1 MHEIERFLERVGEK
15 PALFLGKKDLRALS
29 YSLAGYESA
38 IYDLTGKRVLF
49 NTKFQRFVEQKYEE
63 EYRNTSHWSAFL
75 LKNRSEEDALDL
87 FFDLWAEFLRLYPHW
102 EELGYDQIKAPL
114 PPSA

>member
-1 MHEIERFLERVGEK
+1 MNELNDFLKRVQAH
-15 PALFLGKKDLRALS
+15 PAVYLGKKDLRALS
-29 YSLAGYESA
+29 FSLAGYEEA
-38 IYDLTGKRVLF
+38 LLDLTGRRVLF

-75 LKNRSEEDALDL
+75 LKNRSEEDAFDL

>member
-29 YSLAGYESA
+29 YSLASYESA

-49 NTKFQRFVEQKYEE
+49 HTKFQRFTEKKLPQDSGRTV
-63 EYRNTSHWSAFL
+63 HWSAML
-75 LKNRSEEDALDL
+75 LNGRSEEAAFDL
-87 FFDLWAEFLRLYPHW
+87 FFELWAEFLKQHPHW
-102 EELGYDQIKAPL
+102 EEEDHTLF
-114 PPSA
+114 

>member
-49 NTKFQRFVEQKYEE
+49 HTKFQRFTEKKLPQDSGRTV
-63 EYRNTSHWSAFL
+63 HWSAML
-75 LKNRSEEDALDL
+75 LNGRSEEAAFDL
-87 FFDLWAEFLRLYPHW
+87 FFELWAEFLKQHPHW
-102 EELGYDQIKAPL
+102 EEEDHTLF
-114 PPSA
+114 